1 MRIST
6 TQLFNETTRN
16 MMSGQS
22 SLAEIQNKISSGKNF
37 QSLAE
42 DPVGAN
48 RVVNLKRELS
58 QLETFQQNI
67 DSTRRRLSLA
77 ETTVADINT
86 SITRARELV
95 IQSGNGAVMS
105 DTERRAISYELEE
118 IVDFLAGLM
127 NTRDA
132 KGEYLFSGSKG
143 TTQAY
148 QQNIDG
154 TYTFSGDSNQREIQ
168 VASSQFVASSD
179 SGSFLFESVVAGQG
193 IELLG
198 NSGDIAALN
207 IDPAS
212 LTITDAAAFSRA
224 FATTGDITFSVIS
237 GSVQVSDSNGQ
248 DISGTYPYSAG
259 ELTLPGATLTIPTP
273 LPTDA
278 EVRLR
283 YTQEDGNILNTLVA
297 NIDAMRT
304 LSTTDTAQQQL
315 LNDNLAATLNQ
326 LTAVE
331 ERLGQAVA
339 GIGARLNILDSSEL
353 SNDDFKLLTETTL
366 SSVEDLDYAAAS
378 TELARKQLA
387 LEASYASFAKI
398 QGLTLF
404 NYIN

>member
-48 RVVNLKRELS
+48 RVVNLKRELN

-118 IVDFLAGLM
+118 IVDFMAGLM

-148 QQNIDG
+148 QKNIDG
-154 TYTFSGDSNQREIQ
+154 TYTFNGDSSQREIQ

-179 SGSFLFESVVAGQG
+179 SGNFLFESVVAGQG

-198 NSGDIAALN
+198 DTADLLALN
-207 IDPAS
+207 IDSTS
-212 LTITDAAAFSRA
+212 LVITDPAAFSQA
-224 FATTGDITFSVIS
+224 FSTTGDVTFAVVAGVVQIT
-237 GSVQVSDSNGQ
+237 DSNGQ

-259 ELTLPGATLTIPTP
+259 ELTLPGATLSIPTP
-273 LPTDA
+273 LPSDA

-283 YTQEDGNILNTLVA
+283 YTQEDGNVLNTLVA

-304 LSTTDTAQQQL
+304 LSTTEPSQQQL
-315 LNDNLAATLNQ
+315 LNDNLATTLDQ

-339 GIGARLNILDSSEL
+339 SLGARLNILDSSEL

>member
-22 SLAEIQNKISSGKNF
+22 SLADIQNKISSGKNF

-118 IVDFLAGLM
+118 IVDFMAGLM

-148 QQNIDG
+148 QKNIDG
-154 TYTFSGDSNQREIQ
+154 TYTYSGDSSQREIQ

-179 SGSFLFESVVAGQG
+179 SGNFLFESVVADQG

-198 NSGDIAALN
+198 DSADLTALN
-207 IDPAS
+207 IDTTS
-212 LTITDAAAFSRA
+212 LVITDAVAFSHA
-224 FATTGDITFSVIS
+224 FSTTGDITFAVVA
-237 GSVQVSDSNGQ
+237 GVVQITDSDGQ
-248 DISGTYPYSAG
+248 DISGTYPYGAG
-259 ELTLPGATLTIPTP
+259 ELTLPGATLSIPTP
-273 LPTDA
+273 LPSDA

-283 YTQEDGNILNTLVA
+283 YTQEDGNVLNTLVA

-304 LSTTDTAQQQL
+304 LSTTEPVQQQQ
-315 LNDNLAATLNQ
+315 LNDNLATTLDQ

-339 GIGARLNILDSSEL
+339 SIGARLNILDSSEL
-353 SNDDFKLLTETTL
+353 SNDDFRLLTETTL

>member
-22 SLAEIQNKISSGKNF
+22 SLADIQNKISSGKNF

-118 IVDFLAGLM
+118 IVDFMAGLM

-148 QQNIDG
+148 QKNING
-154 TYTFSGDSNQREIQ
+154 TYSFSGDASQREIQ

-179 SGSFLFESVVAGQG
+179 SGNFLFESVVAGQG

-198 NSGDIAALN
+198 DTADLTALN
-207 IDPAS
+207 IDTTS
-212 LTITDAAAFSRA
+212 LVINDAAAFTQA
-224 FATTGDITFSVIS
+224 FSATGDVTFAVVA
-237 GSVQVSDSNGQ
+237 GVVQLTDSNGQ

-259 ELTLPGATLTIPTP
+259 ELTLPGATLSIPTP
-273 LPTDA
+273 LPSDA

-283 YTQEDGNILNTLVA
+283 YTQEDGNVLNTLVA

-304 LSTTDTAQQQL
+304 LSATEPSQQQL
-315 LNDNLAATLNQ
+315 LNDNLAITLDQ

-339 GIGARLNILDSSEL
+339 SIGARLNILDSSEL

>member
-22 SLAEIQNKISSGKNF
+22 SLADIQNKISSGKNF

-118 IVDFLAGLM
+118 IVDFMAGLM

-148 QQNIDG
+148 QKNING
-154 TYTFSGDSNQREIQ
+154 TYSFSGDASQREIQ

-179 SGSFLFESVVAGQG
+179 SGNFLFESVVAGQG

-198 NSGDIAALN
+198 DTADLTALN
-207 IDPAS
+207 IDTTS
-212 LTITDAAAFSRA
+212 LVINDAAAFTQA
-224 FATTGDITFSVIS
+224 FSATGDVTFAVVA
-237 GSVQVSDSNGQ
+237 GVVQLTDSNGQ

-259 ELTLPGATLTIPTP
+259 ELTLPGATLSIPTP
-273 LPTDA
+273 LPSDA

-283 YTQEDGNILNTLVA
+283 YTQEDGNVLNTLVA

-304 LSTTDTAQQQL
+304 LSTTEPVQQQQ
-315 LNDNLAATLNQ
+315 LNDNLATTLDQ

-339 GIGARLNILDSSEL
+339 SIGARLNILDSSEL
-353 SNDDFKLLTETTL
+353 SNDDFRLLTETTL